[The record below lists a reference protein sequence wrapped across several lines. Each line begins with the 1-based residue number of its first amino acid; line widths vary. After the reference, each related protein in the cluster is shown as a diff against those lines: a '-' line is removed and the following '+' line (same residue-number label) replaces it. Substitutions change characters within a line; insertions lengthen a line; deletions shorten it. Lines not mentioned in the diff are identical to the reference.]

1 MCIRDRPARVAVM
14 STGSNT
20 LTIDSPS
27 MTLHPANYVGSP
39 IIQTKHSSN
48 KGHSGDWKVTPH
60 QASIE
65 AGDTIFDI
73 HAQLTD
79 ASNAFPMGIYKV
91 SSEVTCSPN

>member
-1 MCIRDRPARVAVM
+1 M
-14 STGSNT
+14 STGANV
-20 LTIDSPS
+20 LTISSPS
-27 MTLHPANYVGSP
+27 VTLQPANYVGSP

-48 KGHSGDWKVTPH
+48 KGHAGDWKTTPH

-65 AGDTIFDI
+65 AGDAVFDI

-79 ASNAFPMGIYKV
+79 ASNAFPMGLYKV